1 MSTVTLYNKTSA
13 EISQI
18 VRELKEKGLV
28 ANEHYEFR
36 FFPASWEQEPPH
48 RLEKEKK
55 TEFTFKDNKYSTWL
69 ILKWS

>member
-1 MSTVTLYNKTSA
+1 MGTVTLYNKTSA

-28 ANEHYEFR
+28 ANEHYEYR
-36 FFPASWEQEPPH
+36 FFPASWEQEPPQ
-48 RLEKEKK
+48 RLEERK

-69 ILKWS
+69 LLKWS